1 MKTKKIA
8 LFGKILIGVF
18 SLALLTGVPNFS
30 LAQVGGSTTSFAN
43 PLNFTTFEDVIDG
56 LLNSLQGII
65 VTLSLIFIVVGAIF
79 YITSAG
85 DQKRMETA
93 KSAVTAS
100 VIGLAIGIAAPSF
113 LREISDILGWNPA
126 NPNVSAATSLTQIVL
141 NVLNFLLS
149 IVGIL
154 AVIMLVVGAI
164 MYLTAA
170 GDENRIDSG
179 KNIVKYSILGIIIAL
194 AAMVIVRQVASF
206 F

>member
-1 MKTKKIA
+1 MISIFC
-8 LFGKILIGVF
+8 LV
-18 SLALLTGVPNFS
+18 LLMSVPNFS
-30 LAQVGGSTTSFAN
+30 LAQGVPAPAGSTISFAN
-43 PLNFTTFEDVIDG
+43 PLNFKTFEDVIG
-56 LLNSLQGII
+56 SLLNSLQGII

-113 LREISDILGWNPA
+113 LREISDILRWNPT
-126 NPNVSAATSLTQIVL
+126 NPDVASATSLTQIVL